1 MVVCGAAAQL
11 TGPCVRRVMR
21 CNIFGGNALRS
32 TGQRHL
38 AGNDDSRRSASTL
51 ILLRH
56 GKSIW
61 NGDSARFTGWCDIPL
76 TVQGRVE
83 AVAALERSHET
94 CELALASMAG
104 HEQETWSSERI
115 RREWKLNERH
125 YGCVQGRFKNDPDLV
140 KEYGEETLVQWR
152 RSLHG
157 KPPPMDTSHPYYL
170 PPPAPL
176 TESLADCQ
184 RRVVSCWEESIS
196 NALFD
201 EEDLPVPPDERTIMV
216 VAHANTI
223 RALMAHFDDVEE
235 EQVPNLYVPNSV
247 PILYDF
253 CRATRKPVE
262 EKLESAAGTS
272 HARWM
277 LSPEN
282 HHHVRKA
289 ISTGGMLTR
298 ALFDA
303 MDTTRDGALCR
314 TELEAGIRELLRP
327 DAGPVARDCVVVD
340 VAKKCA
346 FEMSPEEYI
355 SYEEFERRTTEA
367 YDEIRFMES
376 LYEDDH
382 EIGAWV

>member
-1 MVVCGAAAQL
+1 
-11 TGPCVRRVMR
+11 
-21 CNIFGGNALRS
+21 
-32 TGQRHL
+32 
-38 AGNDDSRRSASTL
+38 
-51 ILLRH
+51 
-56 GKSIW
+56 
-61 NGDSARFTGWCDIPL
+61 
-76 TVQGRVE
+76 
-83 AVAALERSHET
+83 
-94 CELALASMAG
+94 MAG

-115 RREWKLNERH
+115 RREWRLNERH
-125 YGCVQGRFKNDPDLV
+125 YGSVQGRFKNDPEL
-140 KEYGEETLVQWR
+140 KRRYGEETLLNWR

-157 KPPPMDTSHPYYL
+157 KPPPMDADHPCYL

-184 RRVVSCWEESIS
+184 RRVVGCWEDSIS
-196 NALFD
+196 RALFD
-201 EEDLPVPPDERTIMV
+201 EENLPVPPDQRTIMV

-253 CRATRKPVE
+253 DRETRMPVE

-277 LSPEN
+277 LSAEN

-303 MDTTRDGALCR
+303 MDTTRDGALCKA
-314 TELEAGIRELLRP
+314 ELEAGIRELLRP
-327 DAGPVARDCVVVD
+327 DAGPVAGDCVVVD

-346 FEMSPEEYI
+346 FEMSQDEYI
-355 SYEEFERRTTEA
+355 TFEEFERRTAEA
-367 YDEIRFMES
+367 YQEIKFMES
-376 LYEDDH
+376 LYDDDEDV
-382 EIGAWV
+382 GVWV